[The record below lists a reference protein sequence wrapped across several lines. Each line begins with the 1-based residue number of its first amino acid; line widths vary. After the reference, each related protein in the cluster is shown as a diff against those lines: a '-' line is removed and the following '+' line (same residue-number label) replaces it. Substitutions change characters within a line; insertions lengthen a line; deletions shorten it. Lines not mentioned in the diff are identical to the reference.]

1 MTVTYHI
8 PNQAEMFE
16 RASYD
21 RSAFGY
27 RRPSND
33 TLVSR
38 GGVCV
43 ETTMVSDYLVEL
55 WMFPD
60 GSYLEVSDLT
70 CNEIS
75 GE

>member
-1 MTVTYHI
+1 MLTITT
-8 PNQAEMFE
+8 QAHMFE
-16 RASYD
+16 VASHCYD
-21 RSAFGY
+21 EFEY
-27 RRPSND
+27 VRPSNA

-43 ETTMVSDYLVEL
+43 ETTTVSDYLIEL

>member
-1 MTVTYHI
+1 
-8 PNQAEMFE
+8 
-16 RASYD
+16 
-21 RSAFGY
+21 
-27 RRPSND
+27 
-33 TLVSR
+33 
-38 GGVCV
+38 V
-43 ETTMVSDYLVEL
+43 ETTVVSDYLIEL